1 MVMRILALVFLI
13 SAAADRNAITALHA
27 AQGDPHPFVVNARGE
42 PGDPGCQNAALVSAG
57 GAAPKDPRRLAIRW
71 IGYSNFELAYNG
83 QIILLDAYYD
93 RGSTY
98 PPLGVKAAD
107 IRKADVILIG
117 HGHFDHMSDAAT
129 IAARTKAIVVGAAIT
144 TDKLM
149 TQALDRAQVRT
160 VTGRGG
166 EVLQFGGVKV
176 EPILARHGE
185 PPPNVTAAFTTALRS
200 VTSPPTAEQTAEL
213 TAIRQRGASDPR
225 ITTEG
230 TMAYLITLD
239 NGFKVMYR
247 DSGGR
252 VTDQERAA
260 MAKAGRVDVALV
272 AVAADY
278 LNTLTAQRALE
289 HTRTYK
295 PDVFI
300 PAHHDAAL
308 NELWRSTEPIFQALK
323 AENPALIT
331 VSRGY
336 REPMCFD
343 TTRRP

>member
-1 MVMRILALVFLI
+1 LTLAILVSVAADLAAI
-13 SAAADRNAITALHA
+13 SALDA
-27 AQGDPHPFVVNARGE
+27 AQGDPHPFVVNLRGE
-42 PGDPGCQNAALVSAG
+42 PSDPGCQNAALVSAG

-71 IGYSNFELAYNG
+71 IGYSNFELVYNG

-107 IRKADVILIG
+107 IRKADVLLIG

-149 TQALDRAQVRT
+149 TQSLDRVQVRT

-166 EVLQFGGVKV
+166 EALQFGGITV

-185 PPPNVTAAFTTALRS
+185 PPPNVTAAFATAIRS
-200 VTSPPTAEQTAEL
+200 VTSPPTPEQTAEL

-230 TMAYLITLD
+230 TIAYLITLD

-272 AVAADY
+272 AIAADY

-289 HTRTYK
+289 HIRAYH

-308 NELWRSTEPIFQALK
+308 NELWRPTEPVFQALK

-343 TTRRP
+343 TMKRP